1 MDAARSTRAYLSL
14 QNLSK
19 TFPDG
24 QGGVIRAVDGLSLDI
39 APGEFVTLIGPSGC
53 GKTTTLRMIAGFEEP
68 TAGRIVR
75 EGKDISGLPPFERN
89 MPLVFQSYALF
100 PHMTVFDNIAYGLKL
115 RRMKRDAIAHDV
127 AMACQMVNLVG
138 TESRF
143 PGELSGGQQQRVA
156 LARAL
161 VLKPKIML
169 FDEPLSNLD
178 PKLRIQTRSE
188 IKRVQQML
196 GITTV
201 YVTHD
206 QTEALSLS
214 DRVAVMN
221 HGKIAQLGSPE
232 AVYNHPASP
241 FVSDFIGSANFLDAI
256 VDEVTS
262 GHVVVRI
269 NGFPFSVPLDR
280 CEPNPEPG
288 GRVLVSVKPEA
299 IELVSPVEP
308 GEGSGF
314 RSGPRGVVELSAF
327 SGPATE
333 YKVTFGDA
341 YLTVSTPNIRGRTVV
356 HRAGSEVGLEF
367 DPSAFRVY
375 PA

>member
-1 MDAARSTRAYLSL
+1 M
-14 QNLSK
+14 
-19 TFPDG
+19 
-24 QGGVIRAVDGLSLDI
+24 
-39 APGEFVTLIGPSGC
+39 
-53 GKTTTLRMIAGFEEP
+53 
-68 TAGRIVR
+68 
-75 EGKDISGLPPFERN
+75 
-89 MPLVFQSYALF
+89 
-100 PHMTVFDNIAYGLKL
+100 
-115 RRMKRDAIAHDV
+115 
-127 AMACQMVNLVG
+127 
-138 TESRF
+138 
-143 PGELSGGQQQRVA
+143 A

-196 GITTV
+196 GITTI

-221 HGKIAQLGSPE
+221 HGKIAQLGPPE
-232 AVYNHPASP
+232 EVYNHPASP
-241 FVSDFIGSANFLDAI
+241 FVSDFIGNANFLDAV
-256 VDEVTS
+256 VDEVTA
-262 GHVVVRI
+262 GHMVVLI
-269 NGFPFSVPLDR
+269 NGFSFSVPLDR
-280 CEPNPEPG
+280 CEPNLEPDA
-288 GRVLVSVKPEA
+288 RALVSVKPEA
-299 IELVSPVEP
+299 IELVPPAAVAQA
-308 GEGSGF
+308 F
-314 RSGPRGVVELSAF
+314 HAGPRGVVELSSF

-356 HRAGSEVGLEF
+356 YRAGSEVGLEF
-367 DPSAFRVY
+367 DPSSFRVY